1 MKLYTT
7 TILILVWTAFLS
19 FQAFSLQA
27 GQSVNTWEEEMQ
39 LLEKKGRSS
48 ILELRNK
55 ATALN
60 EQKNYKEAYEAF
72 SDLIQL
78 QDSLEQNHYIQKINQ
93 FKTEQEAKQNKVLN
107 EQLST
112 KSHYLYFLIF
122 VLLLF
127 VAILTALIIIN
138 RKLKHRLL
146 LTRQKAEHS
155 DRLKN
160 AFLANMNHEIRTPL
174 NAIAGFSQLL
184 VGETDPE
191 MSEQYISIIKSNND
205 LLMNLLNDVLDMS
218 RIESDTI
225 TFTYSKVYLPQLI
238 NGLCEVAK
246 LQMPSAVVMQKDTC
260 PELYI
265 STDKNRL
272 IQVLSNLISNAVKH
286 TSEGSITVGYEL
298 CDDKMV
304 HFYVTDTGEG
314 ISPELQ
320 NKIFARFVQAVEAH
334 SKGVGLGLA
343 LCKGFVEHLGG
354 EIGVES
360 EAGRGST
367 FWFTLPYNNM

>member
-1 MKLYTT
+1 MKLYT

-19 FQAFSLQA
+19 FQASSLQA

-39 LLEKKGRSS
+39 LVEEKDRSAL
-48 ILELRNK
+48 LELRNK
-55 ATALN
+55 AN
-60 EQKNYKEAYEAF
+60 ELDRQKKYKEAYEAF
-72 SDLIQL
+72 SDLVQL
-78 QDSLEQNHYIQKINQ
+78 QDSLEQNYYIHKISP
-93 FKTEQEAKQNKVLN
+93 FKTEQEAQQSKVLN
-107 EQLST
+107 EQLSI
-112 KSHYLYFLIF
+112 KSNYLYMLIL

-127 VAILTALIIIN
+127 VVILTALILLN
-138 RKLKHRLL
+138 RNLKHRLL
-146 LTRQKAEHS
+146 LTREKAEHS
-155 DRLKN
+155 DRLKS

-191 MSEQYISIIKSNND
+191 VSEQYISIIKSNND

-218 RIESDTI
+218 RIESDTL

-246 LQMPSAVVMQKDTC
+246 LQMPSSVVIQKDTC
-260 PELYI
+260 PDLYI

-298 CDDKMV
+298 RNDKMV
-304 HFYVTDTGEG
+304 YFYVTDTGEG

-320 NKIFARFVQAVEAH
+320 AKIFARFVQAVEAH

-343 LCKGFVEHLGG
+343 LCKGFIEHLGG

-360 EAGRGST
+360 EEGRGST